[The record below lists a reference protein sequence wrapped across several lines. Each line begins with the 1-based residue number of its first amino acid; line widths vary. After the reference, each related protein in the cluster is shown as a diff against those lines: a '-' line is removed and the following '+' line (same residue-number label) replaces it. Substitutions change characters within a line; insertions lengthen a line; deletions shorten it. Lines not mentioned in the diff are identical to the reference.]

1 MAYHIAAIPMTL
13 SVLQGH
19 SHPANIFKRD
29 FYQAVQQ
36 LIRLQLTQ
44 RVARSLCDGCVSWN
58 CSIRIKRLLTVS
70 L

>member
-19 SHPANIFKRD
+19 SHPASIFKRD
-29 FYQAVQQ
+29 FHQAVQQ

-44 RVARSLCDGCVSWN
+44 RVARSLCDGCVS
-58 CSIRIKRLLTVS
+58 
-70 L
+70 